1 MILTQQKQKPTS
13 LSTYKTPR
21 MMVNRENYLFA
32 ENTSDSFL
40 LLPSSRQEKSEKRK
54 KASGTLMVV
63 EFWRKKRGKDKH
75 HHARKTA

>member
-21 MMVNRENYLFA
+21 MMVKRENYLFA

-40 LLPSSRQEKSEKRK
+40 LLPSSRKEKSEKRK
-54 KASGTLMVV
+54 KASRTLIVV
-63 EFWRKKRGKDKH
+63 EFFR
-75 HHARKTA
+75 

>member
-21 MMVNRENYLFA
+21 MMVKRENYLFA

-40 LLPSSRQEKSEKRK
+40 LHPSSRKEKNGRK
-54 KASGTLMVV
+54 
-63 EFWRKKRGKDKH
+63 ERKLH
-75 HHARKTA
+75 EH